1 MFHIPNL
8 TFNLTLFGLAAVLAL
23 LGFMFGENRLK
34 ILSYASF
41 IALFVLQVVPGSFFD
56 DLGTKVH
63 IDIAPPKIAF
73 VAIICTVFFLGAVV
87 NQKKA
92 KYKLRA
98 IPLGVITAVF
108 IIAFCINL
116 FPNNQTNDLITNYN
130 LAAMIFNLR
139 IPILLITATWLAV
152 IQFLPDKS
160 DKDDK
165 K

>member
-1 MFHIPNL
+1 MFQLPTL
-8 TFNLTLFGLAAVLAL
+8 TFNLALFGLAALLAA

-34 ILSYASF
+34 VLSYGSF
-41 IALFVLQVVPGSFFD
+41 IALFILTVIPGSFFD
-56 DLGTKVH
+56 SLGDKIH

-73 VAIICTVFFLGAVV
+73 VAIVCTLFFLGAII

-92 KYKLRA
+92 RHKMRS

-108 IIAFCINL
+108 IVAFSIGL
-116 FPNNQTNDLITNYN
+116 FPNSQANDLVTNYN
-130 LAAMIFNLR
+130 LAAMIQNFR
-139 IPILLITATWLAV
+139 IPILLVLATWLAV
-152 IQFLPDKS
+152 SQFLPDKS

>member
-8 TFNLTLFGLAAVLAL
+8 TFNLALFGLAAVLAV
-23 LGFMFGENRLK
+23 LGFLFGENRLK

-41 IALFVLQVVPGSFFD
+41 IALFILQMVPNSFFD
-56 DLGTKVH
+56 ELGNKAH
-63 IDIAPPKIAF
+63 IDIASPKLAFIAI
-73 VAIICTVFFLGAVV
+73 VCTIFFLGALI
-87 NQKKA
+87 NQRKSKF
-92 KYKLRA
+92 KLRA

-108 IIAFCINL
+108 IVAFSINS
-116 FPNNQTNDLITNYN
+116 FPKDQANDLVTNYN
-130 LAAMIFNLR
+130 LAAMIYNVR
-139 IPILLITATWLAV
+139 IPILLITAAWLAI